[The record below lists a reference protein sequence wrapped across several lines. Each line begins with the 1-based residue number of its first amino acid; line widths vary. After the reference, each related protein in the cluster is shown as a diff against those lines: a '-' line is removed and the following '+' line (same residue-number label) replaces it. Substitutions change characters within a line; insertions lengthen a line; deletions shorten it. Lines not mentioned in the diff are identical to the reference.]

1 MCWSVARPPATV
13 WPPAVTVTDLIV
25 PPVALTTTGSAG
37 ETLLLSAAGVKVT
50 STGTVTGTPPGASDE
65 PGWAQRVFELAPAA
79 DVQPASAAPAA
90 VPTTPM
96 II

>member
-1 MCWSVARPPATV
+1 VPATV
-13 WPPAVTVTDLIV
+13 APPAATVTEWMV

-37 ETLLLSAAGVKVT
+37 ETLPASAAGVKVT
-50 STGTVTGTPPGASDE
+50 LTGTVVGTPPGPSDE
-65 PGWAQRVFELAPAA
+65 PGWPHRVLELAPAA

-90 VPTTPM
+90 TPTAPV